1 MGKIPKLA
9 GSEFEKERR
18 GDQAFFS
25 VTVIRDS
32 LTDWIIFSFIFL
44 IKKIRAIIFA
54 RNSMAKFYKS
64 LSASI
69 QLLQGD
75 S

>member
-32 LTDWIIFSFIFL
+32 LTDWIIFF
-44 IKKIRAIIFA
+44 
-54 RNSMAKFYKS
+54 FYFSYQEDKGNHFREEFDGEV
-64 LSASI
+64 L
-69 QLLQGD
+69 
-75 S
+75 